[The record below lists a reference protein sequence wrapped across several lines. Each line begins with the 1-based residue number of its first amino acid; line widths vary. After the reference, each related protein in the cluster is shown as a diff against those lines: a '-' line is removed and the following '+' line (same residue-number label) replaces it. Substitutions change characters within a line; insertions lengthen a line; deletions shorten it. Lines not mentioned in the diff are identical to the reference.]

1 MAGKGKKRKRKKK
14 LNRASK
20 SSGGHIQGIVSEEQV
35 SESFPKEK
43 DTVKQLIR
51 KGKSKSALE
60 LAKNTHKRHKSVES
74 EALLVEVYVARI
86 EEMLENNLFIEAKNL
101 LELVWG
107 KYPSYRIRLNE
118 VKNILAVRQGRLD
131 DLIRPLE
138 NPDLPSEE
146 RGAVE
151 RLLKAEL
158 TDPSYLADCDALSPD
173 HPLRTA
179 AGSVVAAFKAVTSG
193 PVDDDAILLP
203 EVSRRSPL
211 APWKM
216 MIRAI
221 AAFYRDDYSTCNR
234 HLDRIESDS
243 IPARMIPTLRSMMS
257 KQEIEGNLT
266 PEAASLV
273 KQVLGNV
280 NDLRRSIRDL
290 DKALDDEENRK
301 ILSSTRTVIDNCK
314 KYRPKLLDRMRQH
327 IAIRAFPAHLTAGQ
341 IIKAMGGAPVKDAY
355 FFRLS
360 ARFMEFTQ
368 GFVTSVRLWDEF
380 RKHAVQEGWFGAE
393 SLESASLY
401 LHMAELI
408 CRCPKEE
415 IESEREFY
423 EADFEDYDFLYGG
436 QPALD
441 RQAIDHG
448 DSDDYFLY
456 PDALFE
462 RANQI
467 DPDPEI
473 FKQWLDWQRD
483 TDDTWKAT
491 DRIALAWHEAF
502 PRDTRP
508 LLFLME
514 SAEKRNALEKS
525 DGLYRKGGKY

>member
-1 MAGKGKKRKRKKK
+1 
-14 LNRASK
+14 
-20 SSGGHIQGIVSEEQV
+20 
-35 SESFPKEK
+35 
-43 DTVKQLIR
+43 
-51 KGKSKSALE
+51 
-60 LAKNTHKRHKSVES
+60 
-74 EALLVEVYVARI
+74 
-86 EEMLENNLFIEAKNL
+86 
-101 LELVWG
+101 
-107 KYPSYRIRLNE
+107 
-118 VKNILAVRQGRLD
+118 
-131 DLIRPLE
+131 
-138 NPDLPSEE
+138 
-146 RGAVE
+146 
-151 RLLKAEL
+151 
-158 TDPSYLADCDALSPD
+158 
-173 HPLRTA
+173 
-179 AGSVVAAFKAVTSG
+179 
-193 PVDDDAILLP
+193 
-203 EVSRRSPL
+203 
-211 APWKM
+211 
-216 MIRAI
+216 MI
-221 AAFYRDDYSTCNR
+221 
-234 HLDRIESDS
+234 
-243 IPARMIPTLRSMMS
+243 
-257 KQEIEGNLT
+257 
-266 PEAASLV
+266 
-273 KQVLGNV
+273 
-280 NDLRRSIRDL
+280 LRRSIRDL

-514 SAEKRNALEKS
+514 SAEKRNALKKAMGYIEKAES
-525 DGLYRKGGKY
+525 IDALNPAVRKARLRLLISTIQRHLKQKKPHLVEKDFEQIDALPQSKEGDRPSYIMAFALDSG